1 MWFGCTIEINVVV
14 PQDETTRTKIYSAA
28 GTNSYSII
36 TTGDSDR
43 AGETLTSSSS
53 LVGKSINEVS
63 VLLKKSGSP
72 SGTISVL
79 VRSG

>member
-1 MWFGCTIEINVVV
+1 MWFGCTVGINVVV

-43 AGETLTSSSS
+43 AGETLTT
-53 LVGKSINEVS
+53 LHR
-63 VLLKKSGSP
+63 LLEN
-72 SGTISVL
+72 L
-79 VRSG
+79 